1 MYKLLD
7 HERLSRHY
15 KLVLPFKDIIC
26 TNLDFLYEN
35 SITAVKCAVGTSDW
49 FNVQVGLHQGS
60 ALSPFLF
67 ALVLDRWTDNVRQ
80 ESPWNLMY
88 ADDIVIYDKTREQLE
103 ISLENWRQAIERRG
117 IKISRCKTE
126 YVGMNEESGGAVY
139 LQGIEV
145 AKVDDF
151 KYLGSTVQGNGECN
165 REVKKRVQAAWNS
178 W

>member
-1 MYKLLD
+1 M
-7 HERLSRHY
+7 R
-15 KLVLPFKDIIC
+15 
-26 TNLDFLYEN
+26 
-35 SITAVKCAVGTSDW
+35 SIGTSDW

-60 ALSPFLF
+60 AMSPFLF

-88 ADDIVIYDKTREQLE
+88 ADDIVICEKTREQLE

-126 YVGMNEESGGAVY
+126 YVGMNQESGGAVS
-139 LQGIEV
+139 LQGLEE

-151 KYLGSTVQGNGECN
+151 KYLGFTVQGN

-178 W
+178 WRSMTGILCDKKIPARVKGKVYKTAVRPAMLYGLETIATTKR